1 MTDQILYLAGV
12 VAVAWLVTF
21 ALRSLPFVLFAGK
34 DRELPPAVERVS
46 RFISPVI
53 IAGLIVY
60 SYYGLYAA
68 SSFTPAKDWA
78 WPLLAGLLT
87 VGLQL
92 WKGNPLVS
100 ILAGTVLYMCLVGL
114 CGCAS
119 ESTVTYEQG
128 RVLNVKKPLIRM
140 TTEGLKFQDK
150 PVLPEQVVPR
160 LEALDIPKQNDLYVQ
175 IDEDYA
181 DQRAIWVFV
190 HNYLHRGGYRHVIP
204 MRAQRTVVGTADKVS
219 ASMRPESKV
228 PFSGRTTTPGRLSSG
243 PARQVLPPSVQ
254 RRTR

>member
-1 MTDQILYLAGV
+1 
-12 VAVAWLVTF
+12 
-21 ALRSLPFVLFAGK
+21 
-34 DRELPPAVERVS
+34 
-46 RFISPVI
+46 
-53 IAGLIVY
+53 
-60 SYYGLYAA
+60 
-68 SSFTPAKDWA
+68 
-78 WPLLAGLLT
+78 
-87 VGLQL
+87 
-92 WKGNPLVS
+92 
-100 ILAGTVLYMCLVGL
+100 MCLVGL

-160 LEALDIPKQNDLYVQ
+160 LEALDIPKENDLYVQ

>member
-1 MTDQILYLAGV
+1 MASEIIYMLGV
-12 VAVAWLVTF
+12 IAVGFAVNY
-21 ALRSLPFVLFAGK
+21 ALRALPFLLFGGR
-34 DRELPPAVERVS
+34 DRAIPAWIDRLS
-46 RFISPVI
+46 GFISPVI

-160 LEALDIPKQNDLYVQ
+160 LEALDIPKENDLYVQ

-228 PFSGRTTTPGRLSSG
+228 PFSGRTTTPGSLSSG
-243 PARQVLPPSVQ
+243 PTRQVLPPSVQ
-254 RRTR
+254 RRAR